1 MVTEAEQEHVFNEP
15 EKKIE
20 QLPFFHTARK
30 VLLAGI
36 GAAALAQDEAE
47 EFINRLIERGEIAEK
62 DGRSLMHEVIE
73 KRKGRFSKLEDQA
86 TKRIEKALKRMNLP
100 TKTDLDALSE
110 KVAALSQKIDELKHE

>member
-1 MVTEAEQEHVFNEP
+1 
-15 EKKIE
+15 
-20 QLPFFHTARK
+20 
-30 VLLAGI
+30 
-36 GAAALAQDEAE
+36 
-47 EFINRLIERGEIAEK
+47 
-62 DGRSLMHEVIE
+62 MHEVIE